1 MTQEFFLV
9 DRQSPT
15 PIYTQI
21 VNWISS
27 KITTGAWPSNYKL
40 PSEIELSDQLNV
52 SRGSLRKAIGILIE
66 KGLLT
71 QVHGKG
77 TFVSSHIFEQSW
89 AGQMLHVSDELLMRG
104 IPFQTKVFNKEILE
118 LPELEAG
125 VLGVNPGHEV
135 LYLKRLRT
143 VDGFPIVVHESYIN
157 IGPLDQLLT
166 VNFELNNLMD
176 TLEALFGIKP
186 AWAYHTIAVVHSS
199 ADIAHQLGLK
209 IGDSVL
215 YNDHVMYDNEERRLL
230 FSRGWFH
237 PDRFRLKTIVGESHE
252 DYSRLLR
259 HEAENDIPDRR

>member
-1 MTQEFFLV
+1 MTNDFLIV

-27 KITTGAWPSNYKL
+27 KITTGVWPSNYKL

-52 SRGSLRKAIGILIE
+52 SRGSLRKAISILIE

-89 AGQMLHVSDELLMRG
+89 AGQMIHVSDELLMRG
-104 IPFQTKVFNKEILE
+104 IPFHTKVLEKEIRAISD
-118 LPELEAG
+118 LEAG
-125 VLGVNPGHEV
+125 LLSVNPGHEV

-143 VDGFPIVVHESYIN
+143 VDGFPIVIHESFIN
-157 IGPLDQLLT
+157 IDPLEQLVT

-199 ADIAHQLGLK
+199 ADIAHQLGLN
-209 IGDSVL
+209 IGDAVL
-215 YNDHVMYDNEERRLL
+215 YNDHVMYDKEERKLL

-237 PDRFRLKTIVGESHE
+237 PDRFRLKTIVGESPE

-259 HEAENDIPDRR
+259 HEAGNNL